1 MCELLLRSL
10 IRWGRMY
17 VAVVTTSVV
26 PRVSMYVAV
35 VFTNIEIARMG
46 TEVDRLCSDT
56 GDL

>member
-1 MCELLLRSL
+1 
-10 IRWGRMY
+10 MY
-17 VAVVTTSVV
+17 VAVLTTSVV

-35 VFTNIEIARMG
+35 VFSNIEIARMG